1 MGKGGFHGAG
11 CGGKARNFYC
21 LGKKV
26 VVHGRRSSRGPPAR
40 TFVGYFVCRFV
51 VCPGCACPR
60 SCGRVARGPSERPGP
75 LLLLTTRAEL
85 GGSAAA
91 AT

>member
-60 SCGRVARGPSERPGP
+60 SCGRVAHGTWGWGARGIVGVGP
-75 LLLLTTRAEL
+75 
-85 GGSAAA
+85 AAHA
-91 AT
+91 RVGTV